1 MILLLSLSLFSQ
13 DNNVNTSIINNYRLS
28 KIDLI
33 ESNISNTLLDIN
45 VEGFSLEEILIDNQS
60 KYTVIINKGT
70 SILNEGYPD
79 LPKLNTSINIPDNSN
94 MKIEV
99 LSLEYEE
106 VKNVEIAPSK
116 GNLSRNIDPLSI
128 PYNYGN
134 IYHDNKYYP
143 ENIAEL

>member
-1 MILLLSLSLFSQ
+1 MKFFKEHIMILLLSLSLFSK

-45 VEGFSLEEILIDNQS
+45 VEGFSLEEILIDNQT

-79 LPKLNTSINIPDNSN
+79 LPKLNTSIIQCDGVRSE
-94 MKIEV
+94 K
-99 LSLEYEE
+99 
-106 VKNVEIAPSK
+106 
-116 GNLSRNIDPLSI
+116 
-128 PYNYGN
+128 
-134 IYHDNKYYP
+134 IYHIVANLLS
-143 ENIAEL
+143 NT